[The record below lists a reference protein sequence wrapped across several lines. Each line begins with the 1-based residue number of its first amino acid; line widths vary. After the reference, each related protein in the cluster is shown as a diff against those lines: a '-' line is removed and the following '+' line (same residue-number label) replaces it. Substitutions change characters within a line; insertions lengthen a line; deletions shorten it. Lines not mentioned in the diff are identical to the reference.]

1 MSDEASYAEV
11 LATVARVQTLDNHE
25 MGRLLIRGLKAKSD
39 MLQRLT
45 SDFLTRFPRLKIIS
59 FFELYPTRP
68 LHVLVGIPPLFTCL
82 AKLTFVRL
90 LKGTRRCSVP
100 WVNTRGR
107 SLRTTIDSA
116 RLKENPTSSYVYG
129 IISRK

>member
-11 LATVARVQTLDNHE
+11 LATVARVQSPSNHE
-25 MGRLLIRGLKAKSD
+25 LSRLLIKGLKAKSD

-59 FFELYPTRP
+59 FYELRPTRP
-68 LHVLVGIPPLFTCL
+68 LHNLVGLPPLFTYL
-82 AKLTFVRL
+82 AKLTFARL
-90 LKGTRRCSVP
+90 LMGNRRCSVP

-107 SLRTTIDSA
+107 SMRATINFA
-116 RLKENPTSSYVYG
+116 RLKEDPKSPYVYG